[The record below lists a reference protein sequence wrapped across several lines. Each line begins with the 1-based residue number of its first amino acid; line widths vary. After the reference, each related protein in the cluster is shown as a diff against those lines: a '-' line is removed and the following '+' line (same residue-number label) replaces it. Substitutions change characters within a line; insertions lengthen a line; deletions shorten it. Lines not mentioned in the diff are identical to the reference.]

1 MLRDK
6 QTQTHQGNMRSS
18 HPVTSLPPLPQEVL
32 VMYMC
37 VPAPLYIDVCDS
49 ISFSDIAPLGS
60 DSGGSGL
67 SGGEIAA
74 IVIAVVVAL
83 LLFLLVVVVVIFLCH
98 MWYRKVK
105 NIGPPPSR
113 AGSKRFVS

>member
-1 MLRDK
+1 M
-6 QTQTHQGNMRSS
+6 
-18 HPVTSLPPLPQEVL
+18 
-32 VMYMC
+32 
-37 VPAPLYIDVCDS
+37 
-49 ISFSDIAPLGS
+49 
-60 DSGGSGL
+60 